1 MAVEM
6 VLNDLSL
13 ITPVDSQ
20 GFARA
25 IMTELI
31 EVLSTAK
38 IYGIKTLRTQDNLY
52 ELLLAPDYPV
62 SRWLEDSRHVEREER
77 SFFLRELDKKT
88 PLLAEINDQTIKE
101 NEELS
106 DFKYQGK
113 PAYALGV
120 AYLLQAIAISF
131 NSASEWD
138 SDHLNLEITKLDN
151 STDQMILVNNTE
163 QIVHASRRGHILTHQ
178 AWIES
183 CIKIEPWQIQDNL
196 LPCHFTVA
204 GKCPISEWLDSI
216 KDSQTREIIVAR
228 LNQVKRG
235 ILGDCKPIT
244 DGEGVCEM
252 RIFDH
257 AAHRIYY
264 GNVAPNQLLL
274 LCGGDKS
281 TQKKD
286 IINAKQYWRD
296 HNSSKSTLGD

>member
-20 GFARA
+20 GLARA

-38 IYGIKTLRTQDNLY
+38 IYGVKTLRTQDNLY
-52 ELLLAPDYPV
+52 NLLLAPDYPV
-62 SRWLEDSRHVEREER
+62 ARWLKDSLVEREER
-77 SFFLRELDKKT
+77 SFFLRELDTKT
-88 PLLAEINDQTIKE
+88 PLLAEIDDQSIKE

-106 DFKYQGK
+106 DFMYQGK

-120 AYLLQAIAISF
+120 AYLLQALAISF
-131 NSASEWD
+131 NSS
-138 SDHLNLEITKLDN
+138 LNLEIIQLDD
-151 STDQMILVNNTE
+151 STGQMFLTNRTE
-163 QIVHASRRGHILTHQ
+163 EIVHASRREHILKHQ
-178 AWIES
+178 GWIKS
-183 CIKIEPWQIQDNL
+183 CLEIIPWQIQDDL
-196 LPCHFTVA
+196 LPCYCTVE
-204 GKCPISEWLDSI
+204 GNNPISEWLNSI

-235 ILGDCKPIT
+235 ILGDCKPMT

-252 RIFDH
+252 RIFDR

-264 GNVAPNQLLL
+264 GNVAPNQFLL

-286 IINAKQYWRD
+286 IINAKQYWQD
-296 HNSSKSTLGD
+296 HNLSKSALGR